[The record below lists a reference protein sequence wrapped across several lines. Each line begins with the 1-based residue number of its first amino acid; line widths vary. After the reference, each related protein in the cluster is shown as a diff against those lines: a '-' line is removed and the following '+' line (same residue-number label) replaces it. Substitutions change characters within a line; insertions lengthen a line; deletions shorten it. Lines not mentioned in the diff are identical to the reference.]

1 MLKQYDKLNSEEK
14 TLKTAIKKESAA
26 LHMKT
31 KETIENLTDEQA
43 RGLLKNKWIDKLTEQ
58 LAGLPDKL
66 VNALAVKVQDLSEKY
81 SVTFASVENEII
93 QTEKEL
99 SAMIDDLTG
108 SDFDMQGLK
117 ELQALLGGV

>member
-1 MLKQYDKLNSEEK
+1 M
-14 TLKTAIKKESAA
+14 
-26 LHMKT
+26 
-31 KETIENLTDEQA
+31 
-43 RGLLKNKWIDKLTEQ
+43 KNKWIDKLTEQ